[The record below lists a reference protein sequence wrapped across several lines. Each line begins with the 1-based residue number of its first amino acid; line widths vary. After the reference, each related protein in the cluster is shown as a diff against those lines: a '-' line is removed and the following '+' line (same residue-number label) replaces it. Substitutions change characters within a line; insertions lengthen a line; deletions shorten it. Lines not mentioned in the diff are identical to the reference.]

1 MSTSTLSHKCHKE
14 EMFSEV
20 NFTISPGELRQ
31 LPTNDKKGY
40 SEPILR
46 ITDRAMSSQQV
57 VIHNTAGDSYELFP
71 TCHSLCSAASVCP
84 SNCSPV
90 DFTLAP
96 TAGYL
101 ADLPG
106 RFPSSNY
113 LWTFF
118 RKTERE
124 KEKERERDGVN
135 IPEGESHITGADTAQ
150 YVNRGKQNMATWKT
164 KQSHCFRAG

>member
-1 MSTSTLSHKCHKE
+1 
-14 EMFSEV
+14 MFSEV
-20 NFTISPGELRQ
+20 NFIILSRELRQ

-96 TAGYL
+96 TAGFL

-106 RFPSSNY
+106 RF
-113 LWTFF
+113 LLAIICGHFG
-118 RKTERE
+118 
-124 KEKERERDGVN
+124 ERERAS
-135 IPEGESHITGADTAQ
+135 IFQRESRNRYHSIQKAGSNTGS
-150 YVNRGKQNMATWKT
+150 KT
-164 KQSHCFRAG
+164 LLHKSHCFHVWSLIWRNVLLSVVLC

>member
-124 KEKERERDGVN
+124 RERDGVN
-135 IPEGESHITGADTAQ
+135 IPEGESQIPERIPLNTWTAGSN
-150 YVNRGKQNMATWKT
+150 VWP
-164 KQSHCFRAG
+164 H

>member
-1 MSTSTLSHKCHKE
+1 
-14 EMFSEV
+14 MFSEV
-20 NFTISPGELRQ
+20 NFIILSRELRQ

-71 TCHSLCSAASVCP
+71 TCHSLCSAASARP

-96 TAGYL
+96 TAGFL

-106 RFPSSNY
+106 LFLPAIICGRFGEGGGA
-113 LWTFF
+113 LIF
-118 RKTERE
+118 RRE
-124 KEKERERDGVN
+124 
-135 IPEGESHITGADTAQ
+135 IPEQAPFNTRKKRRRKNAGR
-150 YVNRGKQNMATWKT
+150 NLGKEGKNKTWLHKT
-164 KQSHCFRAG
+164 SLFHV

>member
-1 MSTSTLSHKCHKE
+1 
-14 EMFSEV
+14 MFSEV
-20 NFTISPGELRQ
+20 NFSILSRELGQ

-106 RFPSSNY
+106 RLPLTIICGHF
-113 LWTFF
+113 
-118 RKTERE
+118 E
-124 KEKERERDGVN
+124 DGNRVN
-135 IPEGESHITGADTAQ
+135 ISEGFPEQTLL
-150 YVNRGKQNMATWKT
+150 NT
-164 KQSHCFRAG
+164 KRQ

>member
-1 MSTSTLSHKCHKE
+1 MTAGMSTSTLSHKCHKE

-20 NFTISPGELRQ
+20 NFTILSRELRQ

-96 TAGYL
+96 TAGFL

-106 RFPSSNY
+106 RF
-113 LWTFF
+113 LLAIICGHFEETKR
-118 RKTERE
+118 RKYSRGNPETDTVQYKKQVEPRE
-124 KEKERERDGVN
+124 AKYGY
-135 IPEGESHITGADTAQ
+135 T
-150 YVNRGKQNMATWKT
+150 KT
-164 KQSHCFRAG
+164 TRAIVSMCDR

>member
-20 NFTISPGELRQ
+20 NFTILSRELRQ

-96 TAGYL
+96 TAGFL

-106 RFPSSNY
+106 RCLLAIICGHFGK
-113 LWTFF
+113 
-118 RKTERE
+118 RKT
-124 KEKERERDGVN
+124 VN
-135 IPEGESHITGADTAQ
+135 IPEGIPKQIQFNTK
-150 YVNRGKQNMATWKT
+150 NRSNHRKQNMVT
-164 KQSHCFRAG
+164 

>member
-1 MSTSTLSHKCHKE
+1 
-14 EMFSEV
+14 MFSEV
-20 NFTISPGELRQ
+20 NFIILSRELRQ

-57 VIHNTAGDSYELFP
+57 AIHNTAGDSYELFP

-96 TAGYL
+96 TAGFL

-106 RFPSSNY
+106 RF
-113 LWTFF
+113 LRAIICGHFGEGE
-118 RKTERE
+118 TERGRGGE
-124 KEKERERDGVN
+124 CKYSRGN
-135 IPEGESHITGADTAQ
+135 PETDTVR
-150 YVNRGKQNMATWKT
+150 YGKLGRKHTRSKTWLHK
-164 KQSHCFRAG
+164 SHCLHV

>member
-20 NFTISPGELRQ
+20 NFTILSRELRQ

-40 SEPILR
+40 SEPILW

-90 DFTLAP
+90 DFTSAP
-96 TAGYL
+96 TAGFL

-106 RFPSSNY
+106 RFLLAIICGHFGETHSVSI
-113 LWTFF
+113 L
-118 RKTERE
+118 
-124 KEKERERDGVN
+124 
-135 IPEGESHITGADTAQ
+135 EGIL
-150 YVNRGKQNMATWKT
+150 KQILFHKST
-164 KQSHCFRAG
+164 